1 MLAPGFATDSTTPAW
16 DVGFS
21 AMNSYPYPLPFLLIP
36 IAIGLVSLA
45 WYVGVI
51 VMLFKIWQKV
61 KHLPG

>member
-1 MLAPGFATDSTTPAW
+1 MLAPAFATDSTAHARE
-16 DVGFS
+16 VGFTT
-21 AMNSYPYPLPFLLIP
+21 MNTVTTFSLIP
-36 IAIGLVSLA
+36 LAILLVTLA

>member
-1 MLAPGFATDSTTPAW
+1 MLAPGFATDSTMPEW

-21 AMNSYPYPLPFLLIP
+21 VMNILSPFPLVP
-36 IAIGLVSLA
+36 IVIGLVSLA

-61 KHLPG
+61 KQLPG

>member
-1 MLAPGFATDSTTPAW
+1 MLAPVLAADSTTPEW
-16 DVGFS
+16 YVGFS
-21 AMNSYPYPLPFLLIP
+21 AMNTLSPFPLLP

-45 WYVGVI
+45 WYVAVM

>member
-1 MLAPGFATDSTTPAW
+1 
-16 DVGFS
+16 
-21 AMNSYPYPLPFLLIP
+21 MNTLSPFPLLP

-45 WYVGVI
+45 WYVAVM

>member
-1 MLAPGFATDSTTPAW
+1 MIGNAF
-16 DVGFS
+16 
-21 AMNSYPYPLPFLLIP
+21 PLVAFV
-36 IAIGLVSLA
+36 IGLVSLA